1 MDRYS
6 LGVDDIPEIFACVR
20 SSARPCACAR
30 EGMTTLKPKESEVF
44 DRMADYRRTKE
55 YRDLKK
61 AIFDSL
67 TARGLTSP
75 VYENM
80 ANRYLSYCEMEHNA
94 DQEIQE
100 KGLNIWDERRGSW
113 QANPS
118 ISTKLN
124 ASRQAAAIYRALGFE
139 DEAKKAKM
147 TDGDDDEL

>member
-1 MDRYS
+1 
-6 LGVDDIPEIFACVR
+6 
-20 SSARPCACAR
+20 
-30 EGMTTLKPKESEVF
+30 
-44 DRMADYRRTKE
+44 MADYRRTKE

-67 TARGLTSP
+67 AARGLTSP

-94 DQEIQE
+94 DLEIQE
-100 KGLNIWDERRGSW
+100 KGLNIWDTRRGSW

-147 TDGDDDEL
+147 TEGDDDEL